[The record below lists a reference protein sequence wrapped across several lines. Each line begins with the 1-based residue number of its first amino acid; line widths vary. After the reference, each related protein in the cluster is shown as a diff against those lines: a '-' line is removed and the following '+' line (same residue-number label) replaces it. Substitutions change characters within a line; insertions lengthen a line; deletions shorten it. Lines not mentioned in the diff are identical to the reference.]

1 MARDANG
8 AVRELI
14 RHNLKVH
21 LARLD
26 AAILYV
32 HYDAM
37 LGKIPP
43 IAA

>member
-1 MARDANG
+1 MARDADG

-14 RHNLKVH
+14 RNDLEIYF
-21 LARLD
+21 ARLD

-43 IAA
+43 IAT